1 MTSEGESQT
10 EAWVEDKGAAFPFAY
25 DPGSKLFR
33 ALGAS
38 GYPSAYLVDPTGKV
52 VWQGHPSSLDAATIE
67 QHLEGALTRPIYTW
81 SGAAGKVKKAFLK
94 NDFGGAITA
103 AKKLAEDDPF
113 GVEVEGIVRGIL
125 EGRLAMYDGALERG
139 DVLTAY
145 DGYKSLSKGLKGL
158 DEDEHVKAQLK
169 VISKSK
175 EMKAAMKAQEKLAEI
190 AAEVGEIR
198 RKKECDAVLDA
209 LEKLLEKHED
219 GFVATQIQLK
229 IKEVRE
235 LKGKL
240 QR

>member
-175 EMKAAMKAQEKLAEI
+175 EMKAAMKAQEDLAEI
-190 AAEVGEIR
+190 SAVELR
-198 RKKECDAVLDA
+198 RKKDCDEVVDA
-209 LEKLLEKHED
+209 LEKLLKKNED
-219 GFVATQIQLK
+219 GFVGEAIRAKIKDVKQLK
-229 IKEVRE
+229 GRMSY
-235 LKGKL
+235 
-240 QR
+240 

>member
-175 EMKAAMKAQEKLAEI
+175 EMKAAMKAQENLAEI
-190 AAEVGEIR
+190 SAVELR
-198 RKKECDAVLDA
+198 RKKDCDEVVDA
-209 LEKLLEKHED
+209 LEKLLKKNED
-219 GFVATQIQLK
+219 GFVGEAIRAKIKDVKQLK
-229 IKEVRE
+229 GRMSY
-235 LKGKL
+235 
-240 QR
+240 